1 MRSNNQ
7 EDPAR
12 SCSKFRTL
20 VQLTCLYVP
29 VKIWNSEELT
39 SDQITLKF
47 YEVYILEEMARD
59 MKPSV
64 ISGKDTIQKVVC
76 NTPFTVREPLQAA
89 ACIFFTTFFIAV
101 YNQERLVLQTIY
113 VHC

>member
-1 MRSNNQ
+1 MKSNGKENPGPSCGSRCYSVMKSHN
-7 EDPAR
+7 EENPAR
-12 SCSKFRTL
+12 SCSKFRIF

-47 YEVYILEEMARD
+47 YEVFILEEMARD

-64 ISGKDTIQKVVC
+64 ISGKDTKEE
-76 NTPFTVREPLQAA
+76 NGL
-89 ACIFFTTFFIAV
+89 
-101 YNQERLVLQTIY
+101 
-113 VHC
+113 

>member
-1 MRSNNQ
+1 MLTFNTKNEGHRVMKSNNQ

-12 SCSKFRTL
+12 SCSKFRTF

-64 ISGKDTIQKVVC
+64 ISGKDTI
-76 NTPFTVREPLQAA
+76 
-89 ACIFFTTFFIAV
+89 
-101 YNQERLVLQTIY
+101 
-113 VHC
+113 

>member
-1 MRSNNQ
+1 MLKFNTKNEDHRVMKSNNQ

-12 SCSKFRTL
+12 SCSKFRTF

-47 YEVYILEEMARD
+47 YEVYILEKMARD
-59 MKPSV
+59 MKPSI
-64 ISGKDTIQKVVC
+64 ISGKDTI
-76 NTPFTVREPLQAA
+76 
-89 ACIFFTTFFIAV
+89 
-101 YNQERLVLQTIY
+101 
-113 VHC
+113 